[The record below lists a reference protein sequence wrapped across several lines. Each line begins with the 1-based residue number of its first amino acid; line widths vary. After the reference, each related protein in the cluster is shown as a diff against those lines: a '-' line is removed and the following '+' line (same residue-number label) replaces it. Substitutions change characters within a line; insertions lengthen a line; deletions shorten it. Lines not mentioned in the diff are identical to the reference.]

1 MVKLLYMGGLRRGEL
16 FGARWQDFDGSSL
29 VVVRQMNRFNKEAP
43 VKTKASVGKVSLPP
57 DVCAD
62 LNEWRQWCGS
72 AEKGNDYIFTS
83 RRGSPIHFKNWIDR
97 TLTPAATK
105 AGLPRISYHMFRR
118 GLATEL
124 HQNGAVDKNIQSQ
137 LRHADPATTRTV
149 YMQAVPEEQT
159 KAIALLA
166 AKAVAGK

>member
-1 MVKLLYMGGLRRGEL
+1 
-16 FGARWQDFDGSSL
+16 
-29 VVVRQMNRFNKEAP
+29 MNRFNKEAP

-57 DVCAD
+57 DVCAE
-62 LNEWRQWCGS
+62 LNEWRECCGT
-72 AEKGNDYIFTS
+72 ANKENDYIFTS

-97 TLTPAATK
+97 TLTPAATR

-149 YMQAVPEEQT
+149 YMQGVPAEQS
-159 KAIALLA
+159 KAIALLSEK
-166 AKAVAGK
+166 AKAGK